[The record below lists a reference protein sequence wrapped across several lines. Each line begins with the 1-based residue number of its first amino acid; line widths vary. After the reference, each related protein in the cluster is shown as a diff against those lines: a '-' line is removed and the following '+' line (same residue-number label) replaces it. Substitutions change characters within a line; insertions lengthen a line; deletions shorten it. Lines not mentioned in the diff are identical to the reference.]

1 MTFVK
6 ICGLKTAEQAR
17 VAREAD
23 AVGFVV
29 SSPLSPRNLPNGSA
43 ATLARK
49 VAPGQLAVAV
59 TASRDAGALLRIA
72 REVQPHA
79 IQAPRDAPFLALQ
92 ERYPALQLWAAC
104 RPAEV
109 GAAPAEADML
119 VLDASTPEGY
129 GGTGRRLDAQAAASA
144 VREAKKPVLL
154 AGGLTPQNV
163 AEAIRDVKPFGVDVS
178 SGVETDQRKDPHKI
192 VAFIQEAKRA

>member
-1 MTFVK
+1 
-6 ICGLKTAEQAR
+6 LKTADQVR

-29 SSPLSPRNLPNGSA
+29 SSPLSPRNLPNASA

-49 VAPGQLAVAV
+49 VAPHQMAVAV

-79 IQAPRDAPFLALQ
+79 IQAPRDAPFLTLK

-104 RPAEV
+104 RPEEV
-109 GAAPAEADML
+109 ASAPSEAGMI
-119 VLDASTPEGY
+119 VLDAATPEGY
-129 GGTGRRLDAQAAASA
+129 GGTGHKLDAQAAAA
-144 VREAKKPVLL
+144 
-154 AGGLTPQNV
+154 
-163 AEAIRDVKPFGVDVS
+163 
-178 SGVETDQRKDPHKI
+178 
-192 VAFIQEAKRA
+192 